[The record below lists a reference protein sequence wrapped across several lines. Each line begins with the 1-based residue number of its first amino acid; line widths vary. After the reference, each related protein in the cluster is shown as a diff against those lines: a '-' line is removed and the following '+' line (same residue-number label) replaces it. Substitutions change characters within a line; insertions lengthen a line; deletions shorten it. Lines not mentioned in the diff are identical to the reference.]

1 MSLIKYYINIS
12 FGVFLFSIYKFLKLR
27 IIYRNTSILSSSYD
41 RAKHIVEVDDR
52 ILAVF
57 IVDPTNRVS
66 DLFIAHNA
74 NIDESF
80 VEKVRDSL
88 NIKFEE
94 EQPNHPLGAHL
105 WDILEYDMIRVIR
118 IYETHRLIVVL
129 AKSHTSPGD
138 IAETVLGYLYESE
151 EEQLKSLF

>member
-1 MSLIKYYINIS
+1 MSA
-12 FGVFLFSIYKFLKLR
+12 
-27 IIYRNTSILSSSYD
+27 SYD

-74 NIDESF
+74 NIDKSF
-80 VEKVRDSL
+80 VEKVRDPL

-94 EQPNHPLGAHL
+94 QQPNHPLGAHL
-105 WDILEYDMIRVIR
+105 WDILEYDKIRVIR
-118 IYETHRLIVVL
+118 IYEPHRLIVVL

-151 EEQLKSLF
+151 EEQPKSLFWSQKLTGTTRMSGKLEKPYNFRMTFFWSVIER

>member
-1 MSLIKYYINIS
+1 M
-12 FGVFLFSIYKFLKLR
+12 
-27 IIYRNTSILSSSYD
+27 
-41 RAKHIVEVDDR
+41 
-52 ILAVF
+52 AVF
-57 IVDPTNRVS
+57 IVDPTDSVS

-74 NIDESF
+74 DIDKSF

-94 EQPNHPLGAHL
+94 QQPNHQLGSHL
-105 WDILEYDMIRVIR
+105 WDILEYDTIRVIR
-118 IYETHRLIVVL
+118 IYKPHRLIVVL

-151 EEQLKSLF
+151 EEQPKSLF